1 MLYSSGGPTPRLF
14 QTSLLL
20 LLLLAR
26 ASPAAAV
33 SLVTLTL
40 DPAQSSLT
48 PMLGAP
54 QSLSGTL
61 TLSVG
66 DVPPGGG
73 NRTFD
78 LVGLAVT
85 ASGGATIGIDP
96 SVVGPLLGVLHPSGD
111 WLFPVLSLLIKQPS
125 SGDLSLVIPDV
136 TGVVT
141 FGPDGRSPASL
152 STAFGIDTGLAV
164 GSLAVNVVAVPE
176 PGSLPLL
183 AVALATLAVLT
194 RQGKEIIR

>member
-1 MLYSSGGPTPRLF
+1 
-14 QTSLLL
+14 
-20 LLLLAR
+20 
-26 ASPAAAV
+26 
-33 SLVTLTL
+33 
-40 DPAQSSLT
+40 
-48 PMLGAP
+48 MLGAP

-66 DVPPGGG
+66 DVSPAGG

-96 SVVGPLLGVLHPSGD
+96 SVIGPLLGVLHPSGD